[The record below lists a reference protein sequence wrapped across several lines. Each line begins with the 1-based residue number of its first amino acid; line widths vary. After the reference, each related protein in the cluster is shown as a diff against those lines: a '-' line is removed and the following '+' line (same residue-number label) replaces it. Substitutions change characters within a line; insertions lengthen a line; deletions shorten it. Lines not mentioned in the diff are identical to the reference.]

1 MKNKT
6 FDLGII
12 IFVAVVIYVVALFPE
27 LNKYLKYQMDL
38 EMYQNMS
45 VLLNDKAYEDE
56 LLLGEL
62 HEEEIK
68 NKVIVDL
75 SYEVDDLV
83 TKIRNLY
90 TDIDNKNIEISD
102 LNKRIS
108 TQTKTNNSVKAMFE

>member
-6 FDLGII
+6 FDFVII
-12 IFVAVVIYVVALFPE
+12 VFVAIVINVVALFPE

-38 EMYQNMS
+38 ELYQDTS

-68 NKVIVDL
+68 NKIIIEL
-75 SYEVDDLV
+75 SDEVEDLV
-83 TKIRNLY
+83 NKIRNRY
-90 TDIDNKNIEISD
+90 NDIENQNNEISD
-102 LNKRIS
+102 LNKKITS
-108 TQTKTNNSVKAMFE
+108 QTKTNNSIKELFE

>member
-12 IFVAVVIYVVALFPE
+12 IFVVVVINVVALFPE

-38 EMYQNMS
+38 ELYQDTKM
-45 VLLNDKAYEDE
+45 LLNDKAYEDE

-68 NKVIVDL
+68 NKIIIEL
-75 SYEVDDLV
+75 SDEVENLV
-83 TKIRNLY
+83 TIIRNQY
-90 TDIDNKNIEISD
+90 NDIENKNSEISD
-102 LNKRIS
+102 LNKKIID
-108 TQTKTNNSVKAMFE
+108 QTKINNSIKELFE